1 MNDIIGKPVQPAEL
15 AQALKRFVPKEV
27 TASAV

>member
-15 AQALKRFVPKEV
+15 AQALRRFAPQD
-27 TASAV
+27 TAAA